1 MTGCPLW
8 ARSSVAEQG
17 THNPLVAGS
26 NPAGPTYQ
34 PRRKPYSL
42 GFINPSS
49 YDRPGGALVRGGIT
63 PSGGMTC
70 DLPGVSVRPCHLLGD
85 TDITQYTWDHRNR
98 LVKVEHRAGY
108 AAAVDR
114 VIENAYDF
122 QNRSHPP
129 AAGRRR
135 GRAHRPASPLRLRR
149 QPDRPGLLA
158 EQWPTRL
165 TSRRRE
171 PAVRTWRQVVNGS
184 AFPPRADARGSIR
197 PKR

>member
-1 MTGCPLW
+1 MISQSDRLDHTTSFQYDNLGRVIEITQALAALTPP
-8 ARSSVAEQG
+8 V
-17 THNPLVAGS
+17 TF
-26 NPAGPTYQ
+26 TYQ
-34 PRRKPYSL
+34 SDAAGHRTANILDTNQNGRL
-42 GFINPSS
+42 H
-49 YDRPGGALVRGGIT
+49 A
-63 PSGGMTC
+63 
-70 DLPGVSVRPCHLLGD
+70 GD
-85 TDITQYTWDHRNR
+85 TDVTQYRGDHRNR